1 MTFFADYEAFY
12 LELQDMQM
20 IPKLHLNKWWKENEV
35 VAFYFILFE
44 CSMLGKQA
52 KAAVTHL
59 M

>member
-1 MTFFADYEAFY
+1 MAFFADYEAFY

-20 IPKLHLNKWWKENEV
+20 TPKLHLNKWLKENEV

-44 CSMLGKQA
+44 CSILGTQA
-52 KAAVTHL
+52 KAAVTHP